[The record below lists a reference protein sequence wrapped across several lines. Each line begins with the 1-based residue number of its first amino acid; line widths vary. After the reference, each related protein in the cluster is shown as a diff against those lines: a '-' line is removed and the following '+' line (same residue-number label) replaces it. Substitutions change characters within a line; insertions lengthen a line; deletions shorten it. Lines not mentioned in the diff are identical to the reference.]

1 MCVVSAVMD
10 QGRQMWPDLGLPG
23 YPIGPGVPLMPVTP
37 FWPPGRPP
45 SDASPNIRIFPPPAP
60 LPAPRLPTLEEI
72 DAFLK
77 LYEEAKRFD
86 AATKQPDCEDPEKIK
101 LLEQIEALKSR
112 LEALEK
118 RAAQQDAAEDDANIA
133 FAASVKR

>member
-10 QGRQMWPDLGLPG
+10 QGRQMWPDLTLPG
-23 YPIGPGVPLMPVTP
+23 YPVGPGIPLTPVTP
-37 FWPPGRPP
+37 IWPPGRRP
-45 SDASPNIRIFPPPAP
+45 SDASPWIPLAP
-60 LPAPRLPTLEEI
+60 VQPKLPTLEEI

-101 LLEQIEALKSR
+101 LLEQIEALKAR

-118 RAAQQDAAEDDANIA
+118 RAAEQDAAESDANIA
-133 FAASVKR
+133 FAESVKR